1 MHTLCRVRRPRGLKG
16 NLVPASSRCSLVV
29 VPGQGVQLGHWPK
42 DLDTCLGGEVPE
54 EKGTVSV
61 CPQGWD
67 KGGQRDT
74 QAEGPLSCQRRQAVC
89 KRERREAGCSSG
101 FMYNGR
107 TTHWGSVGKTGAQ
120 RD

>member
-1 MHTLCRVRRPRGLKG
+1 M
-16 NLVPASSRCSLVV
+16 VV

-67 KGGQRDT
+67 KGVRGILKQRD
-74 QAEGPLSCQRRQAVC
+74 P
-89 KRERREAGCSSG
+89 
-101 FMYNGR
+101 
-107 TTHWGSVGKTGAQ
+107 
-120 RD
+120 

>member
-1 MHTLCRVRRPRGLKG
+1 MNNLPILCPGWVWAPQVPCIVHTLCRVRRPRGLKG

-42 DLDTCLGGEVPE
+42 DLDTCLDGKVPE

-67 KGGQRDT
+67 KGVRGILKQRD
-74 QAEGPLSCQRRQAVC
+74 P
-89 KRERREAGCSSG
+89 
-101 FMYNGR
+101 
-107 TTHWGSVGKTGAQ
+107 
-120 RD
+120 